1 MRSSLTDMAM
11 FLSQSAQILF
21 CAPLNSKS
29 PDNIWTKRDASSEHR
44 ALLTSTTNI
53 TMSPWPTQFYALPLG
68 ENFKLVILSAYSY
81 VKRPSP
87 NISPIQEFIRDF
99 ADNLEHAYPP
109 PALAPKEAGQ
119 SYYDTDSFTKWH
131 MIEWVIPILG
141 TAAPSKI
148 VIAALVQIAREVAK
162 HGSPALVDAIIVGP
176 RGSKEECGFN
186 SLKLLITPL
195 GKGLVGDV
203 VNATSGFAS
212 TA

>member
-11 FLSQSAQILF
+11 FLSLSAQIVS
-21 CAPLNSKS
+21 CAPLTSKS
-29 PDNIWTKRDASSEHR
+29 LNIWTKRDALIEHR
-44 ALLTSTTNI
+44 ALLTSTTNL
-53 TMSPWPTQFYALPLG
+53 TMSHWPTQFYALPLG
-68 ENFKLVILSAYSY
+68 DNFKLVIFSAYSY
-81 VKRPSP
+81 VKRPLP
-87 NISPIQEFIRDF
+87 KISPIQDFIRDF
-99 ADNLEHAYPP
+99 SDNLEHAYPP

-119 SYYDTDSFTKWH
+119 SYYDTDSFTRWD
-131 MIEWVIPILG
+131 IREWVIPILS
-141 TAAPSKI
+141 TKAPSKI